1 MEVLEEVKVSNIWF
15 PFTQMQ
21 GCREPIKIVKGD
33 GTYLIDEN
41 GKKYIDAIS
50 SWWVNLHGHSHP
62 HIAKRIAEQAA
73 TLEHVIFSDF
83 VHEPALELSERL
95 LKYLP
100 QNQSKLFYS
109 DNGSTSVEVALK
121 LAIQYW
127 YNKDQEKKK
136 IVALKGAYHGDTMG
150 GMSAAD
156 RTEFNKPFWPFLFDV
171 EHIDVPVLGKEQEAI
186 QQLKEFVRNKDVAA
200 FIYEPLVQGAAG
212 MVMYSPEVLN
222 ELMNICKEHEVLT
235 IADEVMTGFYRTGK
249 FFASNHMD
257 VDPDMMC
264 MSKGLTGGAMAMSI
278 TSCSQKIYDAF
289 LNDDSSKNK
298 TFFHGHSF
306 TANPIACAASLAS
319 LDLIEEEACLE
330 AIKRIEAHH
339 KIFIEKLK
347 DYDKAVNIRQ
357 LGTIIAFDV
366 KTDLGTSYFNE
377 LRSRYYDYFLN
388 KGVLLRP
395 LGNVIYILP
404 PYCINTEDLNYI
416 YDTILSALEEL

>member
-62 HIAKRIAEQAA
+62 HIAKRTAEQAA

-156 RTEFNKPFWPFLFDV
+156 RTEFNKP
-171 EHIDVPVLGKEQEAI
+171 
-186 QQLKEFVRNKDVAA
+186 
-200 FIYEPLVQGAAG
+200 
-212 MVMYSPEVLN
+212 
-222 ELMNICKEHEVLT
+222 
-235 IADEVMTGFYRTGK
+235 
-249 FFASNHMD
+249 
-257 VDPDMMC
+257 
-264 MSKGLTGGAMAMSI
+264 
-278 TSCSQKIYDAF
+278 
-289 LNDDSSKNK
+289 
-298 TFFHGHSF
+298 
-306 TANPIACAASLAS
+306 
-319 LDLIEEEACLE
+319 
-330 AIKRIEAHH
+330 
-339 KIFIEKLK
+339 
-347 DYDKAVNIRQ
+347 
-357 LGTIIAFDV
+357 
-366 KTDLGTSYFNE
+366 
-377 LRSRYYDYFLN
+377 
-388 KGVLLRP
+388 
-395 LGNVIYILP
+395 
-404 PYCINTEDLNYI
+404 
-416 YDTILSALEEL
+416 